1 MIDLQGINENF
12 QFWQSQFWQYDWIS
26 TISLLFGGNSQMNN
40 NSINL
45 ITFLS
50 NDFRKLNT
58 TIYPIFFAINERNCS
73 CLFCEIP
80 EWIISLSISSHFL
93 EMISANKL
101 NITTYPIFFFPLMS
115 AIAVVCFA
123 KIPEWIVTT
132 ICNLT
137 YNFFLEPRLKV
148 ATVINIIHSFKKVL
162 VLGYKSIS
170 SYWGSLREKVLVNY
184 KKWNLNWLF
193 TW

>member
-101 NITTYPIFFFPLMS
+101 NITTYPIFFPLNECNCSCLFCENSWMNSNDNLQFDVQFFPGTEIKGS
-115 AIAVVCFA
+115 HC
-123 KIPEWIVTT
+123 
-132 ICNLT
+132 
-137 YNFFLEPRLKV
+137 YQY
-148 ATVINIIHSFKKVL
+148 HSF
-162 VLGYKSIS
+162 I
-170 SYWGSLREKVLVNY
+170 
-184 KKWNLNWLF
+184 
-193 TW
+193 